1 MVHIRRATLSDVGQL
16 TGLVEQ
22 YRAFYL
28 QDSNALTVQFM
39 SDRISRDESVA
50 FVAEIDDALVGF
62 TQCYPSFSTVSL
74 SVVWLLNDL
83 FVDPEH
89 RGHGI
94 ANQLMAEAES
104 AARDAGASRIWLR
117 TAHTNTPAQA
127 LYESRGWVY
136 DEVFKRYDLLLGS

>member
-1 MVHIRRATLSDVGQL
+1 MVHIRRATVSDVNQL

-28 QDSNALTVQFM
+28 QDSNARTEKFM
-39 SDRISRDESVA
+39 SDRISRDESVV
-50 FVAEIDDALVGF
+50 FVAEIDDVLVGF

-83 FVDPEH
+83 FVDPAY
-89 RGHGI
+89 RGQGI
-94 ANQLMAEAES
+94 ANQLMAEAEK

-117 TAHTNTPAQA
+117 TAHTNAPAQA
-127 LYESRGWVY
+127 LYESRGWAY

>member
-1 MVHIRRATLSDVGQL
+1 MVQIRRASLSDVGHL

-28 QDSNALTVQFM
+28 QDSNALTEKFM
-39 SDRISRDESVA
+39 SDRISRDESVV
-50 FVAEIDDALVGF
+50 FVAEVDGSMVGF

-89 RGHGI
+89 RGQGI
-94 ANQLMAEAES
+94 ANRLMAEAEK

-117 TAHTNTPAQA
+117 TAHTNLPAQA

-136 DEVFKRYDLLLGS
+136 DEVFKRYDLLLGA